1 MNRQKNDL
9 MFQYTAVII
18 FFMVMMFGFS
28 LFLAGH
34 YTPGGGFVGGLLF
47 SSALVVIAI
56 AFDIKTMR
64 RIFPIDFKI
73 LIGIGLLFL
82 SLIHI

>member
-47 SSALVVIAI
+47 SSALV
-56 AFDIKTMR
+56 
-64 RIFPIDFKI
+64 
-73 LIGIGLLFL
+73 
-82 SLIHI
+82 